1 MTTPGGVPNLP
12 AGALTEET
20 LAEKLQDM
28 SAAAMRSRA
37 RERMPSIF
45 DDSTG
50 GNILSDL
57 TPFGLLTRIWA
68 EVNSLIANADPA
80 DIQGPQDI
88 PQLLLDFIQGLPV
101 IGELVGLLEAILG
114 EYAGDDEVLLAI
126 QQIFAPI
133 RKLVQLVAGQDV
145 GFPTI
150 EDVTS
155 GWTAL
160 ADALENVPGL
170 GQIVGL
176 VRSFGAALLG
186 AVPVG
191 IITDDTPSMLV
202 EGGYDVPDTIHPD
215 SDFQW
220 RDEGVPGTTPLGS
233 AWVDADGADH
243 SDATEIMPV
252 GADWELE
259 IGTHVKWTSLAATAG
274 QNAIRLNVIP
284 YVDPQTPHPSGAVMV
299 ASVES
304 PSGDSSSDKDG
315 WVEIVGTWSPPEG
328 VTHFAVEKHVTS
340 AATAGSVGFD
350 ETYVKATQKLP
361 QKYTHNLP
369 EDLTSL
375 WNGLG
380 SLVDQILIRLG
391 ITPVGSLLDRI
402 FDLSDELEWIQ
413 EKAQEGALGAA
424 QAIQDVVDLAQRL
437 LTDPASV
444 IGTIPQSLVSGLQS
458 ALTGVNDWVQS
469 LIDAIVSAL
478 RRIPIVGGT
487 LADIV
492 EDIGDLLDFVDETA
506 LEGQHTRESIVGGYR
521 RSPAPGA
528 TTVDVENVM
537 TDISTDIV
545 VAQDS
550 AITLANLA
558 NAPKN
563 VPFWVSPD
571 PFEDVAFPRAML
583 TPRQSINVG
592 IGPTGSVWSGSAGST
607 AHTHSNPSPTVT
619 TDYVIPA
626 VTGADGD
633 QYFNA
638 IRTTYNRIY
647 NTIGFITSGG
657 TPPAT
662 VYAALYRID
671 PETGEATM
679 EYDFGNVSAHILTG
693 SGLVDQ
699 RLTMDH
705 DIIANEGDLWA
716 VSILPVGGSLGFGAI
731 RRSDMGYTGIYPR
744 YATARLTG
752 RTFMPVSV
760 AGDDFVSSNFRVW
773 ACLGQAHEEDTSPV
787 TLVETFNAADTAD
800 WRSNNWNRW
809 VSHDSYRLGIKGGR
823 LYLDNGA
830 AIAALTVAGSALHRT
845 LLHTSDHACEITI
858 GSGWDAAA
866 YGHATTR
873 AYVRCRSN
881 GSGGVAMHL
890 DNDGTQTRLRI
901 ATISTMTEVGTVRAT
916 VTGLNA
922 AVGDRFRIQAEGS
935 TYRCFRNDEP
945 IPGAVWEDTAGI
957 IPQTPAFRA
966 VGCGV
971 GNRRA
976 ILLGPIA
983 ESAYIDHWRAYD
995 L

>member
-1 MTTPGGVPNLP
+1 LSDTRVGRTPRSDAEWARETERRLR
-12 AGALTEET
+12 ALE
-20 LAEKLQDM
+20 
-28 SAAAMRSRA
+28 RA
-37 RERMPSIF
+37 RTARAGEYVLSSRDGRLVATKPGETPLEVGQVPAPVEIDLSARGSVVSDITAIATAVGYPEVDEDDPPSLDDVRQWVLQQLFGKIPPSRIPGLPWAHLF
-45 DDSTG
+45 DG
-50 GNILSDL
+50 
-57 TPFGLLTRIWA
+57 A
-68 EVNSLIANADPA
+68 EE
-80 DIQGPQDI
+80 
-88 PQLLLDFIQGLPV
+88 LLDDPSFDNPSTFANNP
-101 IGELVGLLEAILG
+101 AIT
-114 EYAGDDEVLLAI
+114 YDPD
-126 QQIFAPI
+126 
-133 RKLVQLVAGQDV
+133 
-145 GFPTI
+145 
-150 EDVTS
+150 
-155 GWTAL
+155 
-160 ADALENVPGL
+160 
-170 GQIVGL
+170 
-176 VRSFGAALLG
+176 FGRLK
-186 AVPVG
+186 P
-191 IITDDTPSMLV
+191 
-202 EGGYDVPDTIHPD
+202 
-215 SDFQW
+215 
-220 RDEGVPGTTPLGS
+220 GS
-233 AWVDADGADH
+233 ARIDADGTTRVGVSNLISVA
-243 SDATEIMPV
+243 AGEVMPMSV
-252 GADWELE
+252 
-259 IGTHVKWTSLAATAG
+259 HVF
-274 QNAIRLNVIP
+274 
-284 YVDPQTPHPSGAVMV
+284 Y
-299 ASVES
+299 
-304 PSGDSSSDKDG
+304 
-315 WVEIVGTWSPPEG
+315 EG
-328 VTHFAVEKHVTS
+328 VTATGQDPIRMSVRGYHVEKDGTRTLVDTQLIDAVAAPSGESDDVPEAEDGWLRLSGSYTVPELAESVDEIVMEISVTD
-340 AATAGSVGFD
+340 AMTAGSVWFD
-350 ETYVKATQKLP
+350 DGSVKKTRDGMP
-361 QKYTHNLP
+361 QLWIKNLP
-369 EDLTSL
+369 TDLNSL
-375 WNGLG
+375 WNGLTG
-380 SLVDQILIRLG
+380 MVDQLLIRLG
-391 ITPVGSLLDRI
+391 ITPVGGLFDRI

-413 EKAQEGALGAA
+413 EKAAEGAAEAA
-424 QAIQDVVDLAQRL
+424 AALNNIGQLAYNL
-437 LTDPASV
+437 ATNPASV
-444 IGTIPQSLVSGLQS
+444 LGPISQSMVTGLQS
-458 ALTGVNDWVQS
+458 ALSGVNNFVQS

-492 EDIGDLLDFVDETA
+492 ADIGDLLDFVDETA

-626 VTGADGD
+626 VAGADGD

-809 VSHDSYRLGIKGGR
+809 VSHYSYRLGIKGGR

-976 ILLGPIA
+976 ILLGPIS